1 MAVSTLVS
9 GSTSY
14 GQVLKCTKGY
24 TAQKITNIALDGTP
38 YVQTTGTATD
48 RRSVSVYCKTREK
61 REALDAASNNG
72 TLLII
77 KNWLG
82 NDIRGYI
89 EKDVSWQQW
98 RDEHGVGS
106 FTLMV
111 KEVVASETS

>member
-9 GSTSY
+9 GSTNY

-24 TAQKITNIALDGTP
+24 TAQKINNIALDGTP

-48 RRSVSVYCKTREK
+48 RRSVSVYCSTRDK
-61 REALDAASNNG
+61 RIALDNASNNG
-72 TLLII
+72 ALVIV
-77 KNWLG
+77 KGWMG

-89 EKDVSWQQW
+89 EKDVTWQQW